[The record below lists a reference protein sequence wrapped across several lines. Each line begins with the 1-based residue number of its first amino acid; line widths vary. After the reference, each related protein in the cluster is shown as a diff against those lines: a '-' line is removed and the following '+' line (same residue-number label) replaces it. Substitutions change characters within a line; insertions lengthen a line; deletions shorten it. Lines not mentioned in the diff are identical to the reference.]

1 MPATNRYQ
9 LLEWS
14 PRVLAILYAIFIS
27 LFAFDVWSM
36 DGTFWERLGGFL
48 IHLAPTYTILIALFV
63 AWRWPLLGGSLFIAV
78 AVIFSVLFG
87 WEQEWQSF
95 LLLGAPP
102 VIIGLL
108 FLWDGWLKR
117 QQVSLRY

>member
-1 MPATNRYQ
+1 MGTDRYKV
-9 LLEWS
+9 LEWT
-14 PRVLAILYAIFIS
+14 PRVLAIVYAIFLS
-27 LFAFDVWSM
+27 LFAFDVWEM

-48 IHLAPTYTILIALFV
+48 IHLAPTYAILAALVV
-63 AWRWPLLGGSLFIAV
+63 AWRWPLLGGSIFVALAV
-78 AVIFSVLFG
+78 TFSVLFG
-87 WEQEWQSF
+87 WEREWQAF